1 MSQVRRGIMQ
11 ALAWMLATAAAMAV
25 SWYGVRTVLAGTA
38 YEPPR
43 ALPISGTAAPA
54 IGEPASSAR
63 TPGPPPSPA
72 LPGTPSPSGKQLAPP
87 APDTS
92 APGTGDGSGSGAGA
106 TQSAEAQ
113 SQPGAGEVK
122 SYPVRGGRAV
132 FDLGEKSAALV
143 SATPEEGWRMRV
155 WKQSAWIRVDFMAG
169 TKTTSVFVTWNG
181 HPPRVQTVEN

>member
-54 IGEPASSAR
+54 IGEPTSSTR
-63 TPGPPPSPA
+63 TPGPPPSPS
-72 LPGTPSPSGKQLAPP
+72 PPSTPSPSGKQLAPP
-87 APDTS
+87 DTS
-92 APGTGDGSGSGAGA
+92 APGTGAGSGSA
-106 TQSAEAQ
+106 QSPEAQ
-113 SQPGAGEVK
+113 PRPGAGEVK

-132 FDLGEKSAALV
+132 FDLGEKSATLV
-143 SATPEEGWRMRV
+143 SATPEEGWQMRV
-155 WKQSAWIRVDFMAG
+155 WKQSAWIRVDFMAD

>member
-11 ALAWMLATAAAMAV
+11 ALAWALATAAAMAV

-43 ALPISGTAAPA
+43 ALPISGTATPA
-54 IGEPASSAR
+54 IGEPASSSR
-63 TPGPPPSPA
+63 PPAPSA
-72 LPGTPSPSGKQLAPP
+72 PGTPSPSGRQLTPP
-87 APDTS
+87 APDPSSRGADGGTAAAQDAGPPPQP
-92 APGTGDGSGSGAGA
+92 AP
-106 TQSAEAQ
+106 
-113 SQPGAGEVK
+113 GEVK

-132 FDLGEKSAALV
+132 FDLGESSAALV
-143 SATPEEGWRMRV
+143 SATPEEGWQMRV

>member
-72 LPGTPSPSGKQLAPP
+72 PPGTPSPSGKQLAPP

-92 APGTGDGSGSGAGA
+92 TPGSGPGSA
-106 TQSAEAQ
+106 QSPEAQ
-113 SQPGAGEVK
+113 SRPGSGEVK

-143 SATPEEGWRMRV
+143 SATPEEGWQMRV

>member
-63 TPGPPPSPA
+63 TPGPPPSPS
-72 LPGTPSPSGKQLAPP
+72 PSGTASPSGKQLPP
-87 APDTS
+87 AAPDTS
-92 APGTGDGSGSGAGA
+92 APGSEAGSGSG
-106 TQSAEAQ
+106 SAQ
-113 SQPGAGEVK
+113 SPQAQPRPGAGEVK
-122 SYPVRGGRAV
+122 SYPVRGGQAV

-143 SATPEEGWRMRV
+143 SATPEEGWQMRV